1 MLSFVRKKG
10 QGISA
15 EYVLLLALISIAVVS
30 MTVYVRRAVQARYRD
45 GNRLVYWKA
54 SQALGNAVQI
64 EYEPYYVNTTADVD
78 VASLL
83 EQRAV
88 AGDAMERTT
97 SLDRSVNMVS
107 TQIPY

>member
-15 EYVLLLALISIAVVS
+15 EYVFLLALVSIAIVG
-30 MTVYVRRAVQARYRD
+30 MTVYVRRAIQARYRD
-45 GNRLVYWKA
+45 GNREIYLRA
-54 SQALGNAVQI
+54 AQALGNTVYI

-78 VASLL
+78 VSSLL